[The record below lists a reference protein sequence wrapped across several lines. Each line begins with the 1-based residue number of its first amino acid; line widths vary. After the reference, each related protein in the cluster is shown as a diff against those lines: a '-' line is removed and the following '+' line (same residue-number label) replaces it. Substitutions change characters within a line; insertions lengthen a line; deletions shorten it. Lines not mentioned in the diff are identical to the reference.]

1 MTLQKSHDGIAWLS
15 QEVAKLGCRP
25 MGTQTNFFLIDV
37 KGDGRKLY
45 EHMLHQGVI
54 VRPMQAYGYPNYIR
68 ITVGRAAE
76 NKRFVESLA
85 KSLKELG
92 YG

>member
-1 MTLQKSHDGIAWLS
+1 
-15 QEVAKLGCRP
+15 
-25 MGTQTNFFLIDV
+25 
-37 KGDGRKLY
+37 
-45 EHMLHQGVI
+45 MLHQGVI

-68 ITVGRAAE
+68 ITVGRSDE
-76 NKRFVESLA
+76 NQRFVEALA

>member
-1 MTLQKSHDGIAWLS
+1 M
-15 QEVAKLGCRP
+15 E
-25 MGTQTNFFLIDV
+25 TQTNFFLVDV

-68 ITVGRAAE
+68 ITVGRDEE
-76 NKRFVESLA
+76 NHRFVETLA
-85 KSLKELG
+85 NSLKELG

>member
-1 MTLQKSHDGIAWLS
+1 METH
-15 QEVAKLGCRP
+15 
-25 MGTQTNFFLIDV
+25 TNFFLIDV

-68 ITVGRAAE
+68 ITVGRADE
-76 NKRFVESLA
+76 NQRFVAALA